1 VKRPQQRGRKPET
14 KTAKVIP
21 ISRNLPSKPPK
32 KPTSAKSA
40 GRFPK
45 LDRGTLK
52 QLRSQARRFQ
62 GESRQSRIIV
72 ITLLSSFTALLLL
85 VVATLVTPMLAV
97 EKIRITGL
105 QKVAEKSV
113 LSAVRSNVGKP
124 LALVSQ
130 EEIADQ
136 LSKFKLI
143 ESISIVSELPH
154 TLHIAIS
161 ERQPIAIVD
170 VAGASVLFDAAA
182 VNLGSAKY
190 TDKYPRILIN
200 DDPKSS
206 KAFGLAID
214 VLLALPSSLLT
225 RVAVID
231 AKTKDDVRL
240 QLRGYSAQLI
250 IWGDA
255 SQGTLKSKVLAA
267 LIKNQKQTDRVTYD
281 VSSPSAPVVRYR

>member
-1 VKRPQQRGRKPET
+1 M
-14 KTAKVIP
+14 
-21 ISRNLPSKPPK
+21 
-32 KPTSAKSA
+32 
-40 GRFPK
+40 
-45 LDRGTLK
+45 K
-52 QLRSQARRFQ
+52 QLRAQAKRFQ
-62 GESRQSRIIV
+62 GESRQRKV
-72 ITLLSSFTALLLL
+72 IALTLLGSFMALVLL
-85 VVATLVTPMLAV
+85 VLATLVTPMLAV

-105 QKVAEKSV
+105 SKVSEKSV
-113 LSAVRSNVGKP
+113 LAAVKPNLGKP

-130 EEIADQ
+130 QEVASQ
-136 LSKFKLI
+136 LAKFKLI

-182 VNLGSAKY
+182 VNLGPAKY
-190 TDKYPRILIN
+190 TDKFPRVLIN

-206 KAFGLAID
+206 KAYGLAID
-214 VLLALPSSLLT
+214 VLLALPANLLT

-255 SQGTLKSKVLAA
+255 SQSTLKSKVLAA
-267 LIKNQKQTDRVTYD
+267 LIKNQKPTDRVTYD